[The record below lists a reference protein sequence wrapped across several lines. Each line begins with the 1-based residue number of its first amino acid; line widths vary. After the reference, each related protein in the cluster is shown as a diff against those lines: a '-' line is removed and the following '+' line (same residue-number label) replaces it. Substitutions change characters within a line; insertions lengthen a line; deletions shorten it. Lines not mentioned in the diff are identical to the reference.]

1 MCPKENTTDIINMET
16 HGLSLWVKY
25 ERSAP
30 LNTISST
37 VAATKNKLNSSRTLR
52 KSVCLIIASFWTTRP
67 ILIPIILSGY
77 KTTQSQQMMLIGCQ
91 SYDHQTA
98 LSFLVSRIFHWRK
111 LLSIQVLQ
119 NLSTRMQL

>member
-52 KSVCLIIASFWTTRP
+52 KSVCLIIASF
-67 ILIPIILSGY
+67 
-77 KTTQSQQMMLIGCQ
+77 
-91 SYDHQTA
+91 
-98 LSFLVSRIFHWRK
+98 
-111 LLSIQVLQ
+111 
-119 NLSTRMQL
+119 